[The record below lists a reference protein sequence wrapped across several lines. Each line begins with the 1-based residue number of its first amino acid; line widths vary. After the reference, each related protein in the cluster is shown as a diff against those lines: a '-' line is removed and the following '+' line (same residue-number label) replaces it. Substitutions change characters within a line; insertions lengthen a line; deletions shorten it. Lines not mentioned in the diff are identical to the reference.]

1 VSGKKKEQ
9 GKYFDIY
16 DILKKAKIGTSVSC
30 QIDFVMFYLV
40 GSMKLS
46 TFDVGFS
53 SSCTRVFPLH

>member
-1 VSGKKKEQ
+1 
-9 GKYFDIY
+9 
-16 DILKKAKIGTSVSC
+16 
-30 QIDFVMFYLV
+30 VMFYLV